1 MRKLLL
7 IATLISGCSFGP
19 FHAENKDGEI
29 KARIDT
35 PVKGCKLKVKT
46 REGAIKCKWKF

>member
-1 MRKLLL
+1 MKGMML
-7 IATLISGCSFGP
+7 IFVLITGCSFGP

-35 PVKGCKLKVKT
+35 PIKGCKLRVKT
-46 REGAIKCKWKF
+46 DEGSIKCKWEF